1 MLSENLYLKKELRF
15 KDGKFKIAMISDL
28 HGGKKYNPKLKR
40 DLNAMLEYLKPDL
53 VLFSGDMFDI
63 RANLKTEEEVRT
75 FLTDITEYLETN
87 NIPWANVYGN
97 HEREGAYENRLLQP
111 VFESYK
117 NCISKSCSADIRGT
131 SNHMIPIKASD
142 SEEILFNIW
151 GLDSGCIIGLADY
164 EHENYTENDVIC
176 LKNPAYSGHGYDMP
190 AFDQAMWYYQSSQE
204 LEKYCGR
211 KIPSIMYFHIPIP
224 EHLVMLRNREV
235 PNLKF
240 KGEAREGV
248 ACGDLNHGLFTA
260 ALMRG
265 DVKGIYVGHD
275 HLNDYTATYC
285 GIELGFNSA
294 MAYDEYN
301 DDDMRGFRVFEIDES
316 DPENYNTY
324 LLRAEK
330 VVPGYYD

>member
-40 DLNAMLEYLKPDL
+40 DLDSMLEYLKPDL

-63 RANLKTEEEVRT
+63 RANLRTEEEVRK
-75 FLTDITEYLETN
+75 FLDEITEYLEVN

-111 VFESYK
+111 VFESYP
-117 NCISKSCSADIRGT
+117 NCISKTCTAGIRGT
-131 SNHMIPIKASD
+131 SNHMIPIKASIG
-142 SEEILFNIW
+142 EEILFNIW

-164 EHENYTENDVIC
+164 EHDNYTEDDVIC
-176 LKNPAYSGHGYDMP
+176 LTTPTYSGHGYDMP

-211 KIPSIMYFHIPIP
+211 KIPSIMYFHIPLP
-224 EHLVMLRNREV
+224 EHLVALRNPEV
-235 PNLKF
+235 THLT
-240 KGEAREGV
+240 GEAREGV
-248 ACGDLNHGLFTA
+248 ACGELNHGLFTA

-275 HLNDYTATYC
+275 HLNDYVAEYC
-285 GIELGFNSA
+285 GIKLGFNSA

-301 DDDMRGFRVFEIDES
+301 DDDMRGFRVFEIDEK
-316 DPENYNTY
+316 DPENYKTY

-330 VVPGYYD
+330 VVKGYYD